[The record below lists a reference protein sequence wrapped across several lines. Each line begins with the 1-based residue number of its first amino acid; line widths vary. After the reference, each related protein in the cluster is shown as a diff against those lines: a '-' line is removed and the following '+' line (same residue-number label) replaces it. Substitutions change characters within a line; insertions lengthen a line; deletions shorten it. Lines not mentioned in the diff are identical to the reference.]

1 MSVDQIRLGLFPDDV
16 RRQPPAPPVP
26 LGTGWA
32 FPVGLQPLPTPPLA
46 KGGTGVFGVS
56 TVSEVEHLI
65 QSVKL
70 ILMTERG
77 TRVRRPWFG
86 SELWKWLDS
95 PINARTL
102 AEMRLAVVEALDEE
116 PRAKVRQILVENPE
130 PAHLVMTIILQT
142 DRGVTVAVVI
152 QYDRDRKRWR
162 ERGW

>member
-1 MSVDQIRLGLFPDDV
+1 MVTRRGLFPDDV
-16 RRQPPAPPVP
+16 RRRPPAPPVP

-32 FPVGLQPLPTPPLA
+32 FPVAVRGGGLA
-46 KGGTGVFGVS
+46 

-86 SELWKWLDS
+86 STLWEWLDA

-102 AEMRLAVVEALDEE
+102 AGMRAAIVEALDEE
-116 PRAKVRQILVENPE
+116 PRATVRQILIERQE
-130 PAHLVMTIILQT
+130 PGRLVFQIILET
-142 DRGVTVAVVI
+142 AERVSVAVTL
-152 QYDRDRKRWR
+152 QYDRDQKRWR

>member
-1 MSVDQIRLGLFPDDV
+1 MSVETIRLGLFPDDL
-16 RRQPPAPPVP
+16 RRTPPAPPVP

-32 FPVGLQPLPTPPLA
+32 FPVALQAGRLQTA
-46 KGGTGVFGVS
+46 A
-56 TVSEVEHLI
+56 EVDHLI

-77 TRVRRPWFG
+77 SRVRRPWFG
-86 SELWKWLDS
+86 STLWEWLDA

-102 AEMRLAVVEALDEE
+102 AGMRAAIVEALDEE
-116 PRAKVRQILVENPE
+116 PRAKVRQILIGNPE

-142 DRGVTVAVVI
+142 DKGVTVAVVI
-152 QYDRDRKRWR
+152 QYDRDQKRWR

>member
-1 MSVDQIRLGLFPDDV
+1 MTRLGLFPDDLQ
-16 RRQPPAPPVP
+16 RQPPSPPVL

-32 FPVGLQPLPTPPLA
+32 FPVAVQGGGLA
-46 KGGTGVFGVS
+46 
-56 TVSEVEHLI
+56 TVAEADHLI

-77 TRVRRPWFG
+77 SRVRRPWFG
-86 SELWKWLDS
+86 SELWKWLDA
-95 PINARTL
+95 PINAKTL
-102 AEMRLAVVEALDEE
+102 AGMRAAIVEALDEE
-116 PRAKVRQILVENPE
+116 PRAKVKQILIGNPE

-152 QYDRDRKRWR
+152 QYDRDQKRWR